1 MSIDRFGLGGWWPRP
16 EQAAAGALD
25 RLPADQWPMLAA
37 RWLAAGFDSP
47 SLRQLA
53 QFQTGDAPAS
63 LRVDHRS
70 SSHWGGLRAQPV
82 GRGQPVPPH
91 VQRLQRQHRA
101 ARDEMALMPE
111 VLRSL
116 GFDPAPADEAF
127 VARCQSALDVV
138 QHDLD
143 VTGYGRYRMRARFGL
158 GWPSAVYPA
167 LPDGSY
173 WGGNQG
179 MSREEDDSSL
189 LFSAAGLVSGTLK
202 EIPEIEWP
210 VCAVH
215 GGHPDSIWAGE
226 EPVRLVKKMPWWQ
239 CTNTGHPL
247 APVGQLTA
255 EIAKT
260 M

>member
-1 MSIDRFGLGGWWPRP
+1 
-16 EQAAAGALD
+16 
-25 RLPADQWPMLAA
+25 
-37 RWLAAGFDSP
+37 
-47 SLRQLA
+47 
-53 QFQTGDAPAS
+53 
-63 LRVDHRS
+63 
-70 SSHWGGLRAQPV
+70 
-82 GRGQPVPPH
+82 
-91 VQRLQRQHRA
+91 
-101 ARDEMALMPE
+101 MALKPV

-138 QHDLD
+138 KHDLD
-143 VTGYGRYRMRARFGL
+143 VTGYGCYRMRARFGS
-158 GWPSAVYPA
+158 WPSAVYPA

-173 WGGNQG
+173 WAGNQG

-189 LFSAAGLVSGTLK
+189 LFSAADLVSGTLR

-215 GGHPDSIWAGE
+215 GGHPDSIWDGE
-226 EPVRLVKKMPWWQ
+226 EPVRLVKKVPWWQ

-247 APVGQLTA
+247 APVGQLTT